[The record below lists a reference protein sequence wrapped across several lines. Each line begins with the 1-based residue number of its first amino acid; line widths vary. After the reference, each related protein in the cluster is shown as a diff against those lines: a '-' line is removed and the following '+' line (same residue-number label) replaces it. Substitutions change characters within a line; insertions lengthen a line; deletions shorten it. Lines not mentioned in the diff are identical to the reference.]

1 VISSTLRRGII
12 RHLGEL
18 TSLPVELLLEQR
30 LARIAGFGVYSES
43 PL

>member
-1 VISSTLRRGII
+1 MSSTLRRALI

-18 TSLPVELLLEQR
+18 TSLPAELLLEQR
-30 LARIAGFGVYSES
+30 LARIAAFGIYSET